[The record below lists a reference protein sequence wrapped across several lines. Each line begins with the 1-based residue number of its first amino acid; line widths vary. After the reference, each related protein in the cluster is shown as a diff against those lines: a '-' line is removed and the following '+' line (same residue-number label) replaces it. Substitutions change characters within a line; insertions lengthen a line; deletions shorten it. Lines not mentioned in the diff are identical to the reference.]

1 MADIATAIASTVEE
15 QGAATGEIARNVE
28 EAANGTA
35 PVTQEMADLRAVAGE
50 TDASAEAARRRPSAA
65 GGFAQEQR
73 QRFPEHHPKSGLTA
87 TRCSIAWPLMP
98 ARVAPMVKAAEPG
111 HDAGS
116 HRNPALPFK
125 TIEEPARQIPLYGEY
140 EVVILGGGPAGIAA
154 AIAAAR
160 AGCRTLLVERYG
172 FLGGMGTAA
181 GVTNFCGLHAN
192 VHGGMHR
199 VVQGIA
205 SELLA
210 RIDRLGGLNAPH
222 LILGKIFAQA
232 YDTAAYKIAAAELL
246 DERCIHALLVETK
259 AGRQAIR
266 AELFIDCSGDGDL
279 AAWAGAPFEV
289 GDGEGHMLHPSMMF
303 RLNGVDPEKA
313 GEAWKTIP
321 ALMEKAEA
329 AGMHK
334 FPRKGAIVRPQRSG
348 IEWRVNFS
356 QLARADGRAIN
367 GIEPDDLTRGEIEGR
382 RQAVA
387 AFEFLRTVPGFE
399 KSYIIDLPPQLGIR
413 ETRPVVGGHQLSGDD
428 VLGCASFDVSIG
440 VNGWPIE
447 AHVAGDVIFTF
458 PPIPESRGFNEL
470 PYRMLVPERIDNV
483 LVAGRCASMTHE
495 GQSAARVSGACFAM
509 GEAAGS
515 AAALALSG
523 NTKPRDVAVDK
534 LQQTLRRQGACIGRD
549 QSVPA
554 GL

>member
-1 MADIATAIASTVEE
+1 M
-15 QGAATGEIARNVE
+15 
-28 EAANGTA
+28 
-35 PVTQEMADLRAVAGE
+35 MRAHIR
-50 TDASAEAARRRPSAA
+50 D
-65 GGFAQEQR
+65 
-73 QRFPEHHPKSGLTA
+73 
-87 TRCSIAWPLMP
+87 
-98 ARVAPMVKAAEPG
+98 
-111 HDAGS
+111 
-116 HRNPALPFK
+116 PALPLK

-140 EVVILGGGPAGIAA
+140 DIVVLGGGPAGIAA
-154 AIAAAR
+154 AVAAAR
-160 AGCRTLLVERYG
+160 AGRRTLLIERYG

-192 VHGGMHR
+192 VHGEMHR

-205 SELLA
+205 SDLLA

-232 YDTAAYKIAAAELL
+232 YDTAAYKIAADDLL
-246 DERCIHALLVETK
+246 VAHKVDILFHALGAGVVMHDETRIAVLLVETK

-266 AELFIDCSGDGDL
+266 ADIFIDCSGDGDL

-289 GDGEGHMLHPSMMF
+289 GDREGHMLYPSMMF
-303 RLNGVDPEKA
+303 RLNGIDPERA

-329 AGMHK
+329 AGTHQ
-334 FPRKGAIVRPQRSG
+334 FPRKAAIVRPQRSG
-348 IEWRVNFS
+348 IEWRVNFT
-356 QLARADGRAIN
+356 QLARADGSAIN

-382 RQAVA
+382 RQAVE
-387 AFEFLRTVPGFE
+387 AFAFLRTVPGFE
-399 KSYIIDLPPQLGIR
+399 KSYIVDLPPQLGIR
-413 ETRPVVGGHQLSGDD
+413 ETRRLVGGYQLSGED
-428 VLGCASFDVSIG
+428 VLGCASFEDSIG

-470 PYRMLVPERIDNV
+470 PYRMLVPEAVDNL

-515 AAALALSG
+515 AAALALSR
-523 NTKPRDVAVDK
+523 NTKPRDIAVET
-534 LQQTLRRQGACIGRD
+534 LQQALRQQGAFIGRD
-549 QSVPA
+549 QSVPE